1 MQTQCPNALFP
12 QTAGSILGLNSGG
25 DGGGDDEH
33 TGDHTMEFVG
43 YMLVCVI
50 LILYLTIGSYMELK
64 MFKWGHETGVI
75 IFIGIIIGLI
85 YHFIH

>member
-1 MQTQCPNALFP
+1 VA
-12 QTAGSILGLNSGG
+12 
-25 DGGGDDEH
+25 
-33 TGDHTMEFVG
+33 EFVG

-75 IFIGIIIGLI
+75 IFIGIIISVV
-85 YHFIH
+85 YHALH